1 MHISIQYKISIHE
14 TDGMYKQKSGEMQQ
28 ENEWATRVV
37 KNGRTRE
44 KHSARRLQSGGPLCI
59 MKTLSQLRGERN
71 AERRNRR
78 ATAGSVDSTDGFLRC
93 GGTVRYTG
101 SVNREDNGFGRGP
114 MKNVFLNRNYRLV
127 FFGALVSNVGALLY
141 SFAVSFYILE
151 ITENNA
157 FLQGLYL
164 ALCGAVSL
172 IFMPIGGVMGDRFHK
187 GKIMFVCDYLK
198 GGVILLATLAMI
210 LLKTTTAHLVILF
223 VAGILGNAI
232 GGIFTPASGALLPH
246 IVEERQL
253 QQANS
258 YFSVMHSLQSIVGVV
273 LAGVLYA
280 TVPIHLLFLIVGVC
294 YLLSGVSEMFI
305 RYAHERPEGK
315 LTVRSA
321 LSDFAEGLRYLKM
334 QKALLVLM
342 IAILFINF
350 FSAPVTSNFI
360 PFFVK
365 TDLAGAEHYL
375 FDSFLT
381 PELWSSVLS
390 VLIGASSMIG
400 ALVLSARPQKEKVGR
415 RVSVLLA
422 IEAVILLGLT
432 VGYWIL
438 VHRGVSLNVF
448 LLVMS
453 FGCLLTGLAVVN
465 INVPTTTTLMR
476 IVDKS
481 MLSKVNSVISIS
493 SQGLIPIASVLAGAI
508 LQGLGS
514 TALLLFCTIGFI
526 ITAVMLLVNPKTKE
540 I

>member
-1 MHISIQYKISIHE
+1 
-14 TDGMYKQKSGEMQQ
+14 
-28 ENEWATRVV
+28 
-37 KNGRTRE
+37 
-44 KHSARRLQSGGPLCI
+44 
-59 MKTLSQLRGERN
+59 
-71 AERRNRR
+71 
-78 ATAGSVDSTDGFLRC
+78 
-93 GGTVRYTG
+93 
-101 SVNREDNGFGRGP
+101 

-157 FLQGLYL
+157 LLQGVYL
-164 ALCGAVSL
+164 ALCGAVNL

-198 GGVILLATLAMI
+198 GGVILLATGGM
-210 LLKTTTAHLVILF
+210 LLFGTPEAHLVILF
-223 VAGILGNAI
+223 LAGILGNAI
-232 GGIFTPASGALLPH
+232 GGVFAPASGALLPQ
-246 IVEERQL
+246 IVEDEQL

-258 YFSVMHSLQSIVGVV
+258 YFSVMRSLESILGVV

-280 TVPIHLLFLIVGVC
+280 TLPIHLLFLIVGVC
-294 YLLSGVSEMFI
+294 YVLSGVSEMFI

-315 LTVRSA
+315 LTIKSA
-321 LSDFAEGLRYLKM
+321 LSDFAEGLRYIKA

-350 FSAPVTSNFI
+350 FFAPVTSNFI
-360 PFFVK
+360 PFFIK
-365 TDLAGAEHYL
+365 TDLAGAAHYL
-375 FDSFLT
+375 FDALLT
-381 PELWSSVLS
+381 PELWSSILS
-390 VLIGASSMIG
+390 VLIGVSSMAG
-400 ALVLSARPQKEKVGR
+400 ALVLSAKPQAEKVGR
-415 RVSVLLA
+415 RVSLLLA
-422 IEAVILLGLT
+422 AEAVILLGLT
-432 VGYWIL
+432 GGYWIL
-438 VHRGVSLNVF
+438 VHRGVSLNAF
-448 LLVMS
+448 LILMCV
-453 FGCLLTGLAVVN
+453 GCLLTGVTIVN

-514 TALLLFCTIGFI
+514 TALLLFCTVGFI
-526 ITAVMLLVNPKTKE
+526 ITAVMLLVNPRTKE

>member
-1 MHISIQYKISIHE
+1 
-14 TDGMYKQKSGEMQQ
+14 
-28 ENEWATRVV
+28 
-37 KNGRTRE
+37 
-44 KHSARRLQSGGPLCI
+44 
-59 MKTLSQLRGERN
+59 
-71 AERRNRR
+71 
-78 ATAGSVDSTDGFLRC
+78 
-93 GGTVRYTG
+93 
-101 SVNREDNGFGRGP
+101 
-114 MKNVFLNRNYRLV
+114 MKNVFQNRNFRLV

-151 ITENNA
+151 ITGNNA

-172 IFMPIGGVMGDRFHK
+172 IFMPIGGVMGDRFNK
-187 GKIMFVCDYLK
+187 GRIMFVCDYLK
-198 GGVILLATLAMI
+198 GGVILLTTAAM
-210 LLKTTTAHLVILF
+210 LLLRTPEAHLVILF
-223 VAGILGNAI
+223 LAGILGNAI
-232 GGIFTPASGALLPH
+232 GGVFSPASGALLPH

-258 YFSVMHSLQSIVGVV
+258 YFSVMRSLESIVGVV

-280 TVPIHLLFLIVGVC
+280 TLKIHLLFFIVGVC
-294 YLLSGVSEMFI
+294 YVASGVSEMFI

-315 LTVRSA
+315 LTLKNA
-321 LSDFAEGLRYLKM
+321 LSDFGEGLRYIKA
-334 QKALLVLM
+334 QKALLALM

-350 FSAPVTSNFI
+350 FFVPVTANFI
-360 PFFVK
+360 PFFIK

-390 VLIGASSMIG
+390 VLIGASSTIG
-400 ALVLSARPQKEKVGR
+400 ALILSAKPQAEKVGR
-415 RVSVLLA
+415 RVSRLLLA
-422 IEAVILLGLT
+422 ESGILSCLT
-432 VGYWIL
+432 VAYWVL
-438 VHRGVSLNVF
+438 VHRGVSLNAF
-448 LLVMS
+448 LLTMAV
-453 FGCLLTGLAVVN
+453 GCLLTGLAVVN

-514 TALLLFCTIGFI
+514 TALLLFCTVGFI
-526 ITAVMLLVNPKTKE
+526 ITAVMLLVNPRTKD

>member
-1 MHISIQYKISIHE
+1 
-14 TDGMYKQKSGEMQQ
+14 MQ
-28 ENEWATRVV
+28 NVF
-37 KNGRTRE
+37 
-44 KHSARRLQSGGPLCI
+44 
-59 MKTLSQLRGERN
+59 
-71 AERRNRR
+71 RNRN
-78 ATAGSVDSTDGFLRC
+78 F
-93 GGTVRYTG
+93 
-101 SVNREDNGFGRGP
+101 
-114 MKNVFLNRNYRLV
+114 RLV

-164 ALCGAVSL
+164 AVCGAVNL
-172 IFMPIGGVMGDRFHK
+172 IFMPIGGVMGDRFNK
-187 GKIMFVCDYLK
+187 GRIMFVCDYLK
-198 GGVILLATLAMI
+198 GGVILLATLAML
-210 LLKTTTAHLVILF
+210 LLKTPGAHLVILF
-223 VAGILGNAI
+223 AAGVLGNAI
-232 GGIFTPASGALLPH
+232 GGVFAPASGALLPH

-280 TVPIHLLFLIVGVC
+280 TLRIHLLFFIVGVC
-294 YLLSGVSEMFI
+294 YVLSGVSEMFI

-315 LTVRSA
+315 LTLKNA
-321 LSDFAEGLRYLKM
+321 LSDFGDGLRYIKA
-334 QKALLVLM
+334 QKALLALM

-350 FSAPVTSNFI
+350 FFAPVTANFI
-360 PFFVK
+360 PFFIK
-365 TDLAGAEHYL
+365 TDLAGAEHFL

-400 ALVLSARPQKEKVGR
+400 ALVLSAKPQAEKVGR
-415 RVSVLLA
+415 RVSRLLLA
-422 IEAVILLGLT
+422 ESGILFCLT
-432 VGYWIL
+432 GAYWVL
-438 VHRGVSLNVF
+438 VHRGVSLNAF
-448 LLVMS
+448 LLTMAV
-453 FGCLLTGLAVVN
+453 GCLLTGLAVVN
-465 INVPTTTTLMR
+465 INVPTTTALMR

-493 SQGLIPIASVLAGAI
+493 SQGLIPIASVLAGAV

-514 TALLLFCTIGFI
+514 TALLLTCTVGFI
-526 ITAVMLLVNPKTKE
+526 ITAVMLLVNPRTKE

>member
-1 MHISIQYKISIHE
+1 
-14 TDGMYKQKSGEMQQ
+14 
-28 ENEWATRVV
+28 
-37 KNGRTRE
+37 
-44 KHSARRLQSGGPLCI
+44 
-59 MKTLSQLRGERN
+59 
-71 AERRNRR
+71 
-78 ATAGSVDSTDGFLRC
+78 
-93 GGTVRYTG
+93 
-101 SVNREDNGFGRGP
+101 
-114 MKNVFLNRNYRLV
+114 MKNVFQNRNFRLV

-151 ITENNA
+151 ITGNNA

-172 IFMPIGGVMGDRFHK
+172 IFMPIGGVMGDRFNK
-187 GKIMFVCDYLK
+187 GRIMFVCDYLK
-198 GGVILLATLAMI
+198 GGVILLTTAAM
-210 LLKTTTAHLVILF
+210 LLLRTPEAHLVILF
-223 VAGILGNAI
+223 LAGILGNAI
-232 GGIFTPASGALLPH
+232 GGVFSPASGALLPH

-258 YFSVMHSLQSIVGVV
+258 YFSVMRSLESIVGVV

-280 TVPIHLLFLIVGVC
+280 TLKIHLLFFIVGVC
-294 YLLSGVSEMFI
+294 YVASGVSEMFI

-315 LTVRSA
+315 LTLKNA
-321 LSDFAEGLRYLKM
+321 LSDFGEGLRYIKA
-334 QKALLVLM
+334 QKALLALM

-350 FSAPVTSNFI
+350 FFAPVTANFI
-360 PFFVK
+360 PFFIK

-400 ALVLSARPQKEKVGR
+400 ALILSAKPQAEKVGR
-415 RVSVLLA
+415 RVSRLLLA
-422 IEAVILLGLT
+422 ESGILSCLT
-432 VGYWIL
+432 VAYWVL
-438 VHRGVSLNVF
+438 VHRGVSLNAF
-448 LLVMS
+448 LLTMAV
-453 FGCLLTGLAVVN
+453 GCLLTGLAVVN

-514 TALLLFCTIGFI
+514 TALLLFCTVGFI
-526 ITAVMLLVNPKTKE
+526 ITAVMLLVNPRTKD

>member
-1 MHISIQYKISIHE
+1 
-14 TDGMYKQKSGEMQQ
+14 
-28 ENEWATRVV
+28 
-37 KNGRTRE
+37 
-44 KHSARRLQSGGPLCI
+44 
-59 MKTLSQLRGERN
+59 
-71 AERRNRR
+71 
-78 ATAGSVDSTDGFLRC
+78 
-93 GGTVRYTG
+93 
-101 SVNREDNGFGRGP
+101 
-114 MKNVFLNRNYRLV
+114 MKNVFQNRNFRLV

-151 ITENNA
+151 ITGNNA

-172 IFMPIGGVMGDRFHK
+172 IFMPIGGVMGDRFNK
-187 GKIMFVCDYLK
+187 GRIMFVCDYLK
-198 GGVILLATLAMI
+198 GGVILLTTAAM
-210 LLKTTTAHLVILF
+210 LLLRTPEAHLVILF
-223 VAGILGNAI
+223 LAGILGNAI
-232 GGIFTPASGALLPH
+232 GGVFSPASGALLPH

-258 YFSVMHSLQSIVGVV
+258 YFSVMRSLESIVGVV

-280 TVPIHLLFLIVGVC
+280 TLKIHLLFFIVGVC
-294 YLLSGVSEMFI
+294 YVASGVSEMFI

-315 LTVRSA
+315 LTLKNA
-321 LSDFAEGLRYLKM
+321 LSDFGEGLRYIKA

-350 FSAPVTSNFI
+350 FFAPVTANFI
-360 PFFVK
+360 PFFIK

-390 VLIGASSMIG
+390 VLIGASSTIG
-400 ALVLSARPQKEKVGR
+400 ALILSAKPQAEKVGR
-415 RVSVLLA
+415 RVSRLLLV
-422 IEAVILLGLT
+422 ESGILSCLT
-432 VGYWIL
+432 VAYWVL
-438 VHRGVSLNVF
+438 VHRGVSLNAF
-448 LLVMS
+448 LLTMAV
-453 FGCLLTGLAVVN
+453 GCLLTGLAVVN

-514 TALLLFCTIGFI
+514 TALLLFCTVGFI
-526 ITAVMLLVNPKTKE
+526 ITAVMLLVNPRTKD